1 MTRRAVVRDADGCL
15 ITPDLVLEAYSQ
27 GCFPMADGRNGR
39 LRWYRPQS
47 RAIITWDRWKVPK
60 SLDKVAR
67 NRRPYRLTID
77 VACAQVI
84 AACAVR
90 ESTWIS
96 PDIESLYGDLHRQGH
111 VHSVEAWDASGAL
124 VGGCYGLAL
133 GGVFCG
139 ESMFHTADDASKLCV
154 LHLAE
159 RLQANGF
166 AVLDCQQQTA
176 HMERFGAYE
185 VDEADYAR
193 LMAEH
198 ADPRPFP

>member
-1 MTRRAVVRDADGCL
+1 MTRRAVRDADGCL
-15 ITPDLVLEAYSQ
+15 ITPELVVEAYRQ

-39 LRWYRPQS
+39 LRWYRPQR

-67 NRRPYRLTID
+67 NRRPYRLAID
-77 VACAQVI
+77 TACAEVI
-84 AACAVR
+84 AACAKR
-90 ESTWIS
+90 DSTWIS
-96 PDIESLYGDLHRQGH
+96 PDIEQLYGELHRQGH
-111 VHSVEAWDASGAL
+111 VHSVEAWDAAGTL

-159 RLQANGF
+159 RLRANGF

-185 VDEADYAR
+185 VDEREYAR
-193 LMAEH
+193 LLAEH
-198 ADPRPFP
+198 AAPRPFP